1 MFLTTNNYYSNDIMN
16 EINIQQHI
24 DEIEEMQK
32 SFYRSMVSISGVLC
46 TPSQKIGGGV
56 SRAAYDTLYV

>member
-1 MFLTTNNYYSNDIMN
+1 MN
-16 EINIQQHI
+16 EIAIQRDI

-32 SFYRSMVSISGVLC
+32 SFYQSMVNISGVLC
-46 TPSQKIGGGV
+46 TTSQKIDGGT